1 MLDSYKVLE
10 FPRILNS
17 IAGTCR
23 TEIAKKKILHLEMY
37 DNLADLNEEQNRL
50 EDEIDRL
57 RREIVC
63 LDNEVEIEALNKLV
77 KIDDIKRKMVVEFI
91 HSLDKIVV
99 Q

>member
-1 MLDSYKVLE
+1 MMIKESGV
-10 FPRILNS
+10 N
-17 IAGTCR
+17 
-23 TEIAKKKILHLEMY
+23 M
-37 DNLADLNEEQNRL
+37 DNQLYNQIKAVHEQYIKEQNRL

-63 LDNEVEIEALNKLV
+63 LDNEGEIEALNKLV

-91 HSLDKIVV
+91 HSLDKIVE

>member
-1 MLDSYKVLE
+1 MMFKESGV
-10 FPRILNS
+10 N
-17 IAGTCR
+17 
-23 TEIAKKKILHLEMY
+23 M
-37 DNLADLNEEQNRL
+37 DNQLYNQIKAVHEQYIKEQNRL

-77 KIDDIKRKMVVEFI
+77 RIDDIKRKMVVEFI
-91 HSLDKIVV
+91 HSLDKIVE

>member
-1 MLDSYKVLE
+1 MKNKLFYSLVYYMMIKESGV
-10 FPRILNS
+10 N
-17 IAGTCR
+17 
-23 TEIAKKKILHLEMY
+23 M
-37 DNLADLNEEQNRL
+37 DNQLYNQIKAVHEQYIKEQNRL

-91 HSLDKIVV
+91 HSLDKIVE

>member
-1 MLDSYKVLE
+1 MIKESGV
-10 FPRILNS
+10 N
-17 IAGTCR
+17 
-23 TEIAKKKILHLEMY
+23 M
-37 DNLADLNEEQNRL
+37 DNQLYNQIKAVHEQYIKEQNRL

-91 HSLDKIVV
+91 HSLDKILE

>member
-1 MLDSYKVLE
+1 MIKESGV
-10 FPRILNS
+10 N
-17 IAGTCR
+17 
-23 TEIAKKKILHLEMY
+23 M
-37 DNLADLNEEQNRL
+37 DNQLYNQIKAVHEQYIKEQNRL

-91 HSLDKIVV
+91 HSLDKIVETI
-99 Q
+99 

>member
-1 MLDSYKVLE
+1 MMIKESGVNMENQLYNQIKQVHE
-10 FPRILNS
+10 QYI
-17 IAGTCR
+17 
-23 TEIAKKKILHLEMY
+23 K
-37 DNLADLNEEQNRL
+37 EQNRL

-63 LDNEVEIEALNKLV
+63 LENEDKIEALNKLV

-91 HSLDKIVV
+91 HSLDKIVE

>member
-1 MLDSYKVLE
+1 MMIKESGV
-10 FPRILNS
+10 N
-17 IAGTCR
+17 
-23 TEIAKKKILHLEMY
+23 M
-37 DNLADLNEEQNRL
+37 DNQLYNQIKQVHEQYIKEQNRL

-91 HSLDKIVV
+91 HSLDKIVE

>member
-1 MLDSYKVLE
+1 MIKESGV
-10 FPRILNS
+10 N
-17 IAGTCR
+17 
-23 TEIAKKKILHLEMY
+23 M
-37 DNLADLNEEQNRL
+37 DNQLYNQIKAVHEQYIKEQNRL

-91 HSLDKIVV
+91 HSLDKIVE
-99 Q
+99 QQ

>member
-1 MLDSYKVLE
+1 MFKESGV
-10 FPRILNS
+10 N
-17 IAGTCR
+17 
-23 TEIAKKKILHLEMY
+23 M
-37 DNLADLNEEQNRL
+37 DNQLYNQIKAVHEQYIKEQNRL

-77 KIDDIKRKMVVEFI
+77 RIDDIKRKMVVEFI
-91 HSLDKIVV
+91 HSLDKIVE

>member
-1 MLDSYKVLE
+1 MMIKESGV
-10 FPRILNS
+10 N
-17 IAGTCR
+17 
-23 TEIAKKKILHLEMY
+23 M
-37 DNLADLNEEQNRL
+37 DNQLYNQIKAVHEQYIKEQNRL

-63 LDNEVEIEALNKLV
+63 LDNEDEIEALN

-91 HSLDKIVV
+91 HSLDKIVE

>member
-1 MLDSYKVLE
+1 MMIKESGVNMENQLYNQIKQVHE
-10 FPRILNS
+10 QYI
-17 IAGTCR
+17 
-23 TEIAKKKILHLEMY
+23 K
-37 DNLADLNEEQNRL
+37 EQNRL

-63 LDNEVEIEALNKLV
+63 LENEHEIEALNKLV

-91 HSLDKIVV
+91 HSLDKIVE

>member
-1 MLDSYKVLE
+1 MMIKESGV
-10 FPRILNS
+10 N
-17 IAGTCR
+17 
-23 TEIAKKKILHLEMY
+23 M
-37 DNLADLNEEQNRL
+37 DNQLYNQIKAVHEQYIKEQNRL

-63 LDNEVEIEALNKLV
+63 LDSEDEIEALNKLV

-91 HSLDKIVV
+91 HSLDKIVE